1 MPKGYWI
8 ANNIVHDLE
17 GYKAYQ
23 RANAVPFEKY
33 GARFLVRGGRQIE
46 AEGDLHPRSVVIEFP
61 SYQDAIACYESAEYK
76 AAKELRLAIS
86 ESRLIIV
93 EGYDG

>member
-33 GARFLVRGGRQIE
+33 GARFLVRGGRFE
-46 AEGDLHPRSVVIEFP
+46 APEGTARDRNVVVQFADYET
-61 SYQDAIACYESAEYK
+61 ARACYASPEYAAARQIRMANAE
-76 AAKELRLAIS
+76 ADFL
-86 ESRLIIV
+86 IV
-93 EGYDG
+93 EGT